1 MAVKGTEEA
10 QRAIVDRVRR
20 EAATWF
26 PGLPPS
32 PSVHLRPLSVRR
44 RSSIYAVSLGEP
56 TAAPLLVAKVR
67 SPHSAT
73 GGGRGGPSRPTL
85 APHSVDEGTLT
96 EREYAGLQLLATTF
110 TGKDPRFGAIRPLA
124 HLAEHHTII
133 MEFVTGSTMKEL
145 IVRAGRLH
153 PARLHPTRRGD
164 RGPAPELLLPH
175 VGSWLRR
182 FHESASSADLPTRQ
196 ATGGDVVAHFSALEE
211 FLASRLGR
219 RFGQLAG
226 AGSALA
232 AEAFPT
238 GPLPMAVGHGDFA
251 PRNVLVDGSGR
262 LVVFDPLM
270 RWAVPVHEDLCRF
283 LIGIRLLGLQLH
295 SHGAAFSPA
304 LLERWETLVISG
316 YGDDRMP
323 VAQLRCYQLL
333 ILLDKWSAL
342 VEPASAGGAG
352 GRLRRVSQLAATR
365 YPREQAQRLL
375 DLARSGGG

>member
-1 MAVKGTEEA
+1 MNSTDEA
-10 QRAIVDRVRR
+10 QRAIVDRVAR

-26 PGLPPS
+26 PDLPPG

-44 RSSIYAVSLGEP
+44 RSSVYAVSLGEP
-56 TAAPLLVAKVR
+56 TAVPVLVAKVR

-85 APHSVDEGTLT
+85 APHSVDEETLT
-96 EREYAGLQLLATTF
+96 EREYAGLELLASTF
-110 TGKDPRFGAIRPLA
+110 TGNDPRFGAIRPLA
-124 HLAEHHTII
+124 HLAEHHAIL
-133 MEFVTGSTMKEL
+133 MDFATGSTMKDL
-145 IVRAGRLH
+145 VVRASRLH

-164 RGPAPELLLPH
+164 GGPDPELLLPH
-175 VGSWLRR
+175 VGAWLRR
-182 FHESASSADLPTRQ
+182 FHEAAPTAGYPARQ
-196 ATGGDVVAHFSALEE
+196 ATGRDVVGHFSALEE
-211 FLASRLGR
+211 FLARRLGR

-232 AEAFPT
+232 AEVFPSGT
-238 GPLPMAVGHGDFA
+238 LPMAVGHGDFA

-283 LIGIRLLGLQLH
+283 LVGIRLLGLQLH

-304 LLERWETLVISG
+304 QLERWEELVIAG
-316 YGDDRMP
+316 YGEDRMP
-323 VAQLRCYQLL
+323 AAQLRCYQLL

-342 VEPASAGGAG
+342 VEPASAGGAAA
-352 GRLRRVSQLAATR
+352 RLRRVSQQVATR